1 MDLNVLAVG
10 GFQWT
15 ALERRIEENFPCD
28 NDLQHSMAVHG
39 FPWIVAVERVMG
51 IEPTLAAWEAAVLPL
66 NYTRRI
72 FRSPSF
78 LLSCIGGDS
87 T

>member
-39 FPWIVAVERVMG
+39 FPWIVAVERVKG
-51 IEPTLAAWEAAVLPL
+51 IEP
-66 NYTRRI
+66 
-72 FRSPSF
+72 SS
-78 LLSCIGGDS
+78 
-87 T
+87 